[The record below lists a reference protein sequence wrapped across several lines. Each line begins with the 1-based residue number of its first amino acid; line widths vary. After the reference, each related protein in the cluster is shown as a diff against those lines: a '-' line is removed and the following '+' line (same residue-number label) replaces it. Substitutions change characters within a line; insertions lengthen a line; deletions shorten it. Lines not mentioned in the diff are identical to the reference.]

1 MGTHCLLP
9 RRGCDFGG
17 KQAYFLTEVILTV
30 SGDLR
35 TDAVLVGVP
44 PQSSAPSL
52 PPRDLRFFC
61 DSLSVW
67 ICFYSYLPCCTE
79 FQ

>member
-1 MGTHCLLP
+1 MHERNQCLGREARVMGTHCLLP

-35 TDAVLVGVP
+35 TDAVLGGGG
-44 PQSSAPSL
+44 PSTIL
-52 PPRDLRFFC
+52 CPFSP
-61 DSLSVW
+61 S
-67 ICFYSYLPCCTE
+67 
-79 FQ
+79 

>member
-9 RRGCDFGG
+9 RRGYDFGG

-35 TDAVLVGVP
+35 TDAVLGGGG
-44 PQSSAPSL
+44 PSTIL
-52 PPRDLRFFC
+52 CPFSP
-61 DSLSVW
+61 S
-67 ICFYSYLPCCTE
+67 
-79 FQ
+79 

>member
-9 RRGCDFGG
+9 RRGYDFGG

-35 TDAVLVGVP
+35 TDAVLGGGG
-44 PQSSAPSL
+44 SL
-52 PPRDLRFFC
+52 HNPLPLL
-61 DSLSVW
+61 SL
-67 ICFYSYLPCCTE
+67 LET
-79 FQ
+79 